1 MAVHSKQLLL
11 MVAAVIYIK
20 ATTQPMSLPNCPT
33 KCGSVTI
40 PFPFGTTKNC
50 SLDNTFLIN
59 CNKTSSAPTSTHVP
73 YMDKSNQSVL
83 NISLNGELHV
93 AWPVASDCY
102 AEKSR
107 QINQTLRDMNMT
119 HFYISPTRNKLTAIG
134 CDTIGALSA
143 IDSGGN
149 NYTTGCVALCNR
161 LDEIVAN
168 QSCSGTGCCEIAIP
182 QGRVLREVAYTSVSI
197 FNNHSDVHDFNP
209 CGYSFVVEKG
219 AYSFASTDLLE
230 LKKKEFPV
238 LFDWAVGNQTCQHAQ
253 NDLSNYAC
261 KADKSTCYNSAE
273 RSGYLCRCVH
283 GYRGNPYLIHG
294 CQGTIYFFSLVMIR
308 VHQEAQVRLAKFGS
322 NLPTNVIFFVLFLKL
337 VFVFCCLTLN
347 QGNLQMFFQCHFNF
361 SSTCCSNFNVS
372 G

>member
-1 MAVHSKQLLL
+1 MYTDEPEKNSKAMAVHSKQLLL

-20 ATTQPMSLPNCPT
+20 AATQPMSLPNCPT

-40 PFPFGTTKNC
+40 PFPFGITKNC

-59 CNKTSSAPTSTHVP
+59 CNKTSSTPTSKHVP
-73 YMDKSNQSVL
+73 YLDKSNQSVL

-102 AEKSR
+102 AEKGKP
-107 QINQTLRDMNMT
+107 INQTLRDINMT

-143 IDSGGN
+143 IDTGGN

-161 LDEIVAN
+161 LDDIVAN
-168 QSCSGTGCCEIAIP
+168 QSCSGTGCCEISIP
-182 QGRVLREVAYTSVSI
+182 QGRVLREVAYTSGGI

-209 CGYSFVVEKG
+209 CGYSFVVENG

-253 NDLSNYAC
+253 NDISNYAC

-283 GYRGNPYLIHG
+283 GYRGNPYLVHG

-308 VHQEAQVRLAKFGS
+308 VHHEAQVRLAKFGP
-322 NLPTNVIFFVLFLKL
+322 NLPKRYFFR
-337 VFVFCCLTLN
+337 FVPDFILLTGLEIR
-347 QGNLQMFFQCHFNF
+347 LRD
-361 SSTCCSNFNVS
+361 S
-372 G
+372 